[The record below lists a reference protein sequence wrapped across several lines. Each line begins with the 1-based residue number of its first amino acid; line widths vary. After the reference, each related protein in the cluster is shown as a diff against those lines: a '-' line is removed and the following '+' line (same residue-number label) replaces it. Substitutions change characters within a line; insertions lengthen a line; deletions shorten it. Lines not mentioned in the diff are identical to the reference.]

1 VLVVVPKSMVF
12 HRLDNPPQGKL
23 GHGPTR
29 TLCRDLEDSAE
40 LPYHDALAF
49 LHEHFKGMSLH
60 TLKDFP
66 RNLLDKKINE
76 DIDTRLVNSIE
87 SEPAIMLPSS
97 ADAKIISQQVEDGA
111 KKCMKRYYRAH
122 PEDLRNMQKQFQP
135 NAITDSPSRDTE
147 ATALAQAINRLVLR
161 RAADDDL
168 SASPASVKFSV
179 SFFKILLMTGKHNP
193 DGSGTD
199 LFDVNVNL
207 QPTLLEAIQKIQNM
221 HPEIMNSQM
230 NSQKMKLEDT
240 EKMIYARLEY
250 NPFNKA
256 FLCMFRTSRWV
267 YSPWD
272 ENTNASNNCLSIF
285 NFVPTDTSSETYK
298 NFVRSLD
305 LVHMDD
311 VINQATEHKTKVDTK
326 VLLCYEVR
334 TWERMCNA
342 IAMLN
347 GIWLFGVTNPNT
359 YDNDEENQPFIS
371 IEYEFLLRILLQPR
385 TVRWA
390 RAVIPHRTRTSHTPL
405 SFGCR
410 TPPHY
415 CAARQEMQP

>member
-272 ENTNASNNCLSIF
+272 ENTNASNNCLSIV